1 LQTSVRIHRGDSI
14 IADGIKKGWALL
26 PAKRPAGPVIHKL
39 VDPLGNSL
47 PGLYAIQIPSR
58 RQFTDALSDMRR
70 SFSAVLLDDLLR
82 GGPEFPVV

>member
-39 VDPLGNSL
+39 IDPLGDL
-47 PGLYAIQIPSR
+47 TPGPRGCIIAGSFGLRDLDSGIFRRFRTTPLY
-58 RQFTDALSDMRR
+58 
-70 SFSAVLLDDLLR
+70 DLLR
-82 GGPEFPVV
+82 

>member
-1 LQTSVRIHRGDSI
+1 MQTSVRIHRADSI

-26 PAKRPAGPVIHKL
+26 PVKRPAGPVIHKL
-39 VDPLGNSL
+39 IDPLGDL
-47 PGLYAIQIPSR
+47 TPGLYAIQIPSR

>member
-1 LQTSVRIHRGDSI
+1 M
-14 IADGIKKGWALL
+14 
-26 PAKRPAGPVIHKL
+26 PAKRSAGPVIHKL